1 MTTITLRNADEVLAK
16 QLMDPEFRAYW
27 ERTALARAVALRL
40 TTYRAEH
47 GLTQTQLARKLG
59 MKQPAVAR
67 LEMGEQSPKIDT
79 LVRIAEALGIEFMVN
94 IKPTSGKAPWT
105 PPRKAEQAKIVE
117 RVPMCK
123 GGELLVAAS

>member
-1 MTTITLRNADEVLAK
+1 MTTTLRTADEVLAK

-27 ERTALARAVALRL
+27 ERMALARAVALRL

-59 MKQPAVAR
+59 MKQSAVAR
-67 LEMGEQSPKIDT
+67 LEMGEHAPKIDT
-79 LVRIAEALGIEFMVN
+79 LVRISEALGIEFMVN
-94 IKPTSGKAPWT
+94 IKPTPGKAPWA
-105 PPRKAEQAKIVE
+105 PPKKAEQAKVVE